1 MKVAV
6 IGAGAV
12 GGTIAALLHRA
23 GHEVEVTAR
32 GEHLAAIAE
41 RGIRLTGAWGEH
53 TAHVTASDSLR
64 ERPEIAF
71 VTTKAHDADAAVR
84 EAGELL
90 DSIPVVI
97 VQNGL
102 GGVPGATS
110 ANPRAHVVG
119 ALALFAASYLSPGD
133 VTVTATGSVYLGA
146 DAGGAVIVAESILGE
161 ALPVVVTP
169 DFAGALWTKLVVNQ
183 INALPAITG
192 MSAQAVIA
200 DPRLRRVMT
209 DGMSETVRVAL
220 ATGVRFAS
228 LQGLSHPILV
238 AFARAPFV
246 LAQLLPRMMARRMG
260 PVPNPGSTLQSI
272 RRGQRTEVDYLNG
285 AVVEAARAAGRA
297 APVNAA
303 LVGLGAQVGG
313 RGGVLTPGAG
323 RARGGA
329 PARAGGAGG
338 R

>member
-12 GGTIAALLHRA
+12 GGTIAALLDRA
-23 GHEVEVTAR
+23 GHDVEVTAR
-32 GEHLAAIAE
+32 GEHLEAIAE

-53 TAHVTASDSLR
+53 TAHVTASESLR
-64 ERPEIAF
+64 ARPEIAF

-84 EAGELL
+84 AAGDLL
-90 DSIPVVI
+90 DGIPVVI

-102 GGVPGATS
+102 GGVSGATN

-133 VTVTATGSVYLGA
+133 IAVTATGSLYLGQ
-146 DAGGAVIVAESILGE
+146 DSAGASDVAGRMLGE
-161 ALPVVVTP
+161 VLPVVVTR

-192 MSAQAVIA
+192 MSAQTVIA
-200 DPRLRRVMT
+200 DRALRRIMT
-209 DGMSETVRVAL
+209 DGMRETVRVAL
-220 ATGVRFAS
+220 ATGVWFAP
-228 LQGLSHPILV
+228 LQGLTHRILV
-238 AFARAPFV
+238 AFVRAPFAI
-246 LAQLLPRMMARRMG
+246 AQLLPLLFARRMST
-260 PVPNPGSTLQSI
+260 VPNPGSTLQSI

-297 APVNAA
+297 APVNASLVA
-303 LVGLGAQVGG
+303 LVHEVEASG
-313 RGGVLTPGAG
+313 RFLTPAEVH
-323 RARGGA
+323 
-329 PARAGGAGG
+329 ARAG
-338 R
+338 RSRRL

>member
-53 TAHVTASDSLR
+53 TARVTASDSLHG
-64 ERPEIAF
+64 RPEIAF

-84 EAGELL
+84 GAADLL
-90 DSIPVVI
+90 DGIPVVV

-102 GGVPGATS
+102 GGVSGATGT
-110 ANPRAHVVG
+110 NPRARVVG

-133 VTVTATGSVYLGA
+133 IAVTATGSVYLGA
-146 DAGGAVIVAESILGE
+146 DAAGASDIAAQLLGE
-161 ALPVVVTP
+161 VLPVVVTA
-169 DFAGALWTKLVVNQ
+169 DFAGALWTKLIVNQ

-200 DPRLRRVMT
+200 DAGLRRIMT
-209 DGMSETVRVAL
+209 DGMREAVRAAL
-220 ATGVRFAS
+220 AVGVRFAP
-228 LQGLSHPILV
+228 LQGLSHAVLI
-238 AFARAPFV
+238 AFARAPSLV
-246 LAQLLPRMMARRMG
+246 AQLLPRLLARRMG
-260 PVPNPGSTLQSI
+260 AVPNPGSTLQSI

-285 AVVEAARAAGRA
+285 AVVDAARAAGLS

-303 LVGLGAQVGG
+303 LVALVHEVEASG
-313 RGGVLTPGAG
+313 RFLTPAEV
-323 RARGGA
+323 R
-329 PARAGGAGG
+329 ARAG
-338 R
+338 RPRRV